1 MKWLNVLGLVLDI
14 VGAIILTRGL
24 IVSNHQAVELGR
36 GYAAISRGGYEVS
49 GDPTPENLA
58 LPPVADRL
66 RQSRSAKWGLAFLIL
81 GFLLQIIASWPR

>member
-36 GYAAISRGGYEVS
+36 GSAAISRGGYEAS

-66 RQSRSAKWGLAFLIL
+66 RQSRSAKRGLAFLIL